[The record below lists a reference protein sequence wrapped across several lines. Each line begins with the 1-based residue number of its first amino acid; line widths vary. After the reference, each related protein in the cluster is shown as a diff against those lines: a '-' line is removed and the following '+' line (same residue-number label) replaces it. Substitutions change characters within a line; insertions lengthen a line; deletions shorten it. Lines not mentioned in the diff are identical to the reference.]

1 MLRISR
7 LADYATVIMRDMA
20 VIDSGISGTEIAQN
34 TAINLPTVR
43 KLLKQLLKAGL
54 LVSERGI
61 NGGYQLSKPADQI
74 SLANIVEAIDGPLA
88 LTECSLP
95 TGKCAISTHCVNKDN
110 WHVINQVV
118 KDALSGVSLLQ
129 MSQSLV
135 MNKVMK

>member
-20 VIDSGISGTEIAQN
+20 IIDRGLSGAEIAQN
-34 TAINLPTVR
+34 TAIQLPTVR

-54 LVSERGI
+54 LISERGA
-61 NGGYQLSKPADQI
+61 NGGYQLARPSDQI
-74 SLANIVEAIDGPLA
+74 NLANIVEAIDGPLA

-95 TGKCAISTHCVNKDN
+95 SGNCAISTHCENKEN

-118 KDALSGVSLLQ
+118 KAALSEVSLRQ
-129 MSQSLV
+129 MSHSLIKKGV
-135 MNKVMK
+135 V